1 MQRIFTFGRTAVMT
15 RHWFEIG
22 VHDGVMEHGSR
33 LELRL
38 LAQEPRR
45 GTDAAAQR
53 IVLDQPLWRADL
65 FDRLDREPG
74 TYSAGH
80 YHPTF
85 DGNEPSARA
94 YAVALKQDPWTWAT
108 DQLSR
113 VEDLCAA
120 NGITGDWVAEDAR
133 DIRTMVDQ
141 MIEAAQRLAPTECDS
156 VQTCHALTK
165 DVSAAVRLM
174 ANQMDDMDQLDRAYV
189 APWLEVESI
198 SQA

>member
-1 MQRIFTFGRTAVMT
+1 
-15 RHWFEIG
+15 
-22 VHDGVMEHGSR
+22 
-33 LELRL
+33 
-38 LAQEPRR
+38 
-45 GTDAAAQR
+45 
-53 IVLDQPLWRADL
+53 L